1 MKTITAI
8 AAAGFVAL
16 TSTVAFSATTV
27 VRTPG
32 PTDTDTIVSFYDGKG
47 GSSVHVKQMAGK
59 QMNDVGS
66 YSGYDGVTAADYLKG
81 DAKF

>member
-47 GSSVHVKQMAGK
+47 GSSVHVKQMTG
-59 QMNDVGS
+59 VGS
-66 YSGYDGVTAADYLKG
+66 YSGHDGMTAADYLKG

>member
-8 AAAGFVAL
+8 AAAGIVAL

-32 PTDTDTIVSFYDGKG
+32 PTDTDTIISFYDGKG
-47 GSSVHVKQMAGK
+47 GSSVHVK